1 MGAREH
7 PRYSPYALNSLQFP
21 ASSSF
26 SGASWVTRMG
36 AHLSLFPPADV
47 PDHVADELGMT
58 PAEMEAAE
66 ARLSELLSRVEAL
79 QQLTSA
85 LRL

>member
-1 MGAREH
+1 
-7 PRYSPYALNSLQFP
+7 
-21 ASSSF
+21 
-26 SGASWVTRMG
+26 MG